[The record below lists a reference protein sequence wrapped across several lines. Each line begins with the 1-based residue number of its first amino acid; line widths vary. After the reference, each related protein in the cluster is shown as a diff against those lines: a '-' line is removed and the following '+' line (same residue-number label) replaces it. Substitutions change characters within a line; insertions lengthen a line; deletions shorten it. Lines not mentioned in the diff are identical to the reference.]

1 LTNGIVYLNLKIY
14 IVINQFIQFTQAKK
28 LPPIKLVVVIDTTT
42 AKNVK
47 MRNPK
52 RAKLTATWTLVDGK
66 LFTSRQSIKPEETER
81 LILVDFPSFY
91 VGVYKK
97 TKLLNF

>member
-1 LTNGIVYLNLKIY
+1 
-14 IVINQFIQFTQAKK
+14 
-28 LPPIKLVVVIDTTT
+28 
-42 AKNVK
+42 

-66 LFTSRQSIKPEETER
+66 LITSRQSIKPEETER